1 MGSRIV
7 IVGMMGVGKT
17 TVGRQLA
24 VLVKCSFDDL
34 DDKVSDQDQGH
45 RTVADIIRQDGE
57 ISFRSDEMTAF
68 RSWLE
73 SKEHQGG
80 ILSAGGGLVT
90 QTEARMLL
98 ANSNILVIW
107 LTASIPIL
115 IQRLG
120 ETPES
125 KRPLLDGRS
134 SYEDRLEELMSIRC
148 HLYESVADVVVE
160 TGNLSPD
167 TIVQK
172 IWEQISKD
180 HEPCLV

>member
-1 MGSRIV
+1 MASRIV

-24 VLVKCSFDDL
+24 VRAQCSFDDL

-45 RTVADIIRQDGE
+45 RTVAEIIRQDGE

-68 RSWLE
+68 RSWLK
-73 SKEHQGG
+73 SKKHQGG
-80 ILSAGGGLVT
+80 ILAAGGGLVT
-90 QTEARMLL
+90 QAEARMLL
-98 ANSNILVIW
+98 ENSDILVIW
-107 LTASIPIL
+107 LTASVPIL

-125 KRPLLDGRS
+125 RRPLLDGGP
-134 SYEDRLEELMSIRC
+134 SYKARLEELISIRC

-160 TGNLSPD
+160 TNNLSPD
-167 TIVQK
+167 AIVQR
-172 IWEQISKD
+172 IWEQILKD